1 MLLLWIFV
9 VSPLFINIAANGF
22 GFEQNTNNTSR
33 SSFPLRVPPQVKAVY
48 LDQKKDSRLRRPK
61 RSKSGSKRVKR
72 QLQPGVYSC
81 GHQGIVMD
89 RLTEYGPYEVP
100 LSNGLN
106 TKTHLAS

>member
-33 SSFPLRVPPQVKAVY
+33 LRFPLRVPPEVKAVY
-48 LDQKKDSRLRRPK
+48 FDHKEDSNLLRRPK
-61 RSKSGSKRVKR
+61 RSKSGGSKRVKR

-81 GHQGIVMD
+81 GHQGKVI
-89 RLTEYGPYEVP
+89 
-100 LSNGLN
+100 
-106 TKTHLAS
+106 